1 MPLLSRLQAFSFNT
15 ESWFSTS
22 SFIFVKNLLLLIN
35 FLSMLAGLILI
46 GAGGYINTN
55 SAEDIVG
62 LSGSIAVA
70 SIVIGCIVTIISF
83 LGCFGAANEKGVL
96 LKTYFALLIIL
107 VILEISVGAAAYAK
121 RDEMNTSIDIAWH
134 NAAQGP
140 NNSTIVG
147 IEKLVWIN
155 ELACSATILD
165 DFKYNFDCCGF
176 YNTTDAVVTPD
187 CVLKTPNSTGCHDQ
201 LTATLKGSL
210 STIGAAGLALGLV
223 ELIGLIF
230 SVVLFRKIASKET
243 AQSNLL
249 NEAWRINRT
258 KVQYGYQNYQYV

>member
-35 FLSMLAGLILI
+35 FLSLLAGLILV

-62 LSGSIAVA
+62 LSESIAVA
-70 SIVIGCIVTIISF
+70 SIVIGCIVAIISF

-96 LKTYFALLIIL
+96 LKTYFALLLIL
-107 VILEISVGAAAYAK
+107 VILEISIALPRMQSV
-121 RDEMNTSIDIAWH
+121 TS
-134 NAAQGP
+134 N
-140 NNSTIVG
+140 V
-147 IEKLVWIN
+147 
-155 ELACSATILD
+155 
-165 DFKYNFDCCGF
+165 
-176 YNTTDAVVTPD
+176 TDAAVSPI
-187 CVLKTPNSTGCHDQ
+187 CHPPSNITVSCSQQ

-210 STIGAAGLALGLV
+210 STIGAAGLALGIV
-223 ELIGLIF
+223 ELVGLIF
-230 SVVLFRKIASKET
+230 SVVLFRKIASKEN
-243 AQSNLL
+243 AQSTLL

-258 KVQYGYQNYQYV
+258 KVQYGTTNMSNNSTQALDKGIGSEPATNLDIQPYLDDASPYSLTHQAPLF

>member
-147 IEKLVWIN
+147 IEKL
-155 ELACSATILD
+155 
-165 DFKYNFDCCGF
+165 FDCCGF